1 MEWGEGRGGVG
12 GGELS
17 TTFPPCN
24 DPETGDTSNIC
35 SIENNSIFRQKASL
49 TSCSLYLIQGA

>member
-1 MEWGEGRGGVG
+1 MGGGEEGVGG

-35 SIENNSIFRQKASL
+35 SIENNSILRQMDSL
-49 TSCSLYLIQGA
+49 TSCSLYLIQGG